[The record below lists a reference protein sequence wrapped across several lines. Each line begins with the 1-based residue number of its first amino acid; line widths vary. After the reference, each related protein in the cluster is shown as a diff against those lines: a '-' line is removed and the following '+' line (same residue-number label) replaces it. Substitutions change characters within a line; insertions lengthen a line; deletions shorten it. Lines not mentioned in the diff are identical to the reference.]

1 MLNSKRNTVTF
12 QDDKKLIV
20 KKGSYY
26 EIQTKTGFVLNY
38 FDSKLIS
45 TNINTH
51 IEINLPK
58 WRSKC

>member
-12 QDDKKLIV
+12 QDDKILIV

-45 TNINTH
+45 TNINIH
-51 IEINLPK
+51 REINLPK

>member
-12 QDDKKLIV
+12 QDDKILIV

-45 TNINTH
+45 TNINIH

>member
-12 QDDKKLIV
+12 QDDKILIV

-45 TNINTH
+45 TNIYY
-51 IEINLPK
+51 I
-58 WRSKC
+58 